1 MYLKLFKMKKTWFK
15 ILLLLLVSGSLTAQS
30 KNEKQQ
36 KKEADKNAAYE
47 AKKNLVDSG
56 NYMFDATRAT
66 AIGAG
71 EVSLAT
77 NTNRFI
83 LKDGELNMDL
93 PYFGVVRGA
102 GGYNNNPGITFKGI
116 PDKYEVE
123 HIDKKRRTVIRIG
136 VRSGTERHDLKL
148 TVGYAGLT
156 TINVI
161 SSARNSINYYGYLKP
176 LKAELSN

>member
-1 MYLKLFKMKKTWFK
+1 MKNTLFK
-15 ILLLLLVSGSLTAQS
+15 ILVLLLVTGSLTAQS

-36 KKEADKNAAYE
+36 KKEAGKNTAFE
-47 AKKNLVDSG
+47 AIKNLVDSG
-56 NYMFDATRAT
+56 SYIFDATRAT

-77 NTNRFI
+77 NINRFI
-83 LKDGELNMDL
+83 VKDGELNMDL

-102 GGYNNNPGITFKGI
+102 GGYNKNPGIAYKGI

-123 HIDKKRRTVIRIG
+123 HIDNKRRTVIRIG

-148 TVGYAGLT
+148 TVGYAGQT

-176 LKAELSN
+176 LKAEISN

>member
-1 MYLKLFKMKKTWFK
+1 MKNILFKML
-15 ILLLLLVSGSLTAQS
+15 ILLLVSGSLTAQS
-30 KNEKQQ
+30 KSEKKQ
-36 KKEADKNAAYE
+36 KKEADKNVAYE
-47 AKKNLVDSG
+47 AIKNLVDSG
-56 NYMFDATRAT
+56 NYLFDANRAT

-83 LKDGELNMDL
+83 VKDGEMNMDL

-102 GGYNNNPGITFKGI
+102 GGYNNSPGITYKGI

-123 HIDKKRRTVIRIG
+123 HIDNKRRTVIRIG
-136 VRSGTERHDLKL
+136 VSSGTERHDLKL

-161 SSARNSINYYGYLKP
+161 SSARNSINYSGYLKP
-176 LKAELSN
+176 LKAETSN